1 MIVSNATYTET
12 GAPDQQLWG
21 AGSQDIKAKWNYK
34 ADTQRLWKIKAD
46 KDTYGHTDLA
56 LLRYDYDLAG
66 NITQLKDQKNS
77 NQVQC
82 FEYDDL
88 YRLTKGFITDDDTGT
103 SNDCADGY
111 QATGTGWYDRSY
123 NYDPLGNVDS
133 WENHLNNN
141 TYDYTYAQTG
151 NAGLHAATALT
162 GAGGGS
168 FGYDQ
173 NGNQTSRPGG
183 DTLVFDAANRLA
195 SYTSGSDTTTFAY
208 DADGARIVRDEG
220 ATETIYVGGIYETDG
235 TDKRS
240 YYSFA
245 GQVVAYRL
253 QASGTD
259 ERYYLIS
266 DHLGTNTHQITYSD
280 SSRSSQYYLP
290 FGGSRGVS
298 GGGLDTDRTYTGQVS
313 DETLTGLMFYNA
325 RYYDPLLRRFISPDT
340 IVPDS
345 GNPQSLNRY
354 SYVRNNPVNRADP
367 SGHFDYATPKIDGG
381 VRAGTWDDCTANERK
396 VRNEAAEMRSAGY
409 TTKEMAMRWGGR
421 ITDNR
426 DMGTSN
432 WDDLLLGPFRFL
444 VFDERECTGSGSAA
458 SCATQIAGILPWG
471 KALKLLRFTDEL
483 VDGVRLSDEFADGGR
498 HAGDAAGAVC
508 SFSGDTEVVMGDG
521 TTKSIEQIKIGDE
534 VVAHDPETGEQ
545 GNRRVSHV
553 WVHDDT
559 LVELNIGGE
568 VLVTTEDHPFWNAT
582 DKAWQRA
589 DILDPGDLV
598 LAVDGTTLP
607 VVGLDW
613 TTTRND
619 TAYNLAIEEIHTYFV
634 VVGDGDALVHNKC
647 LPALRSWSSQRFQ
660 FGSSTFQLD
669 KSGFT
674 HILERHH
681 PAFWDGSTK
690 ATQTFFDSAMSV
702 GDVQAAIGSV
712 ARQNREALM
721 NIGAGIGRVRG
732 VVNGQEYIL
741 GVSNGRI
748 GQFFPVP

>member
-1 MIVSNATYTET
+1 MT
-12 GAPDQQLWG
+12 
-21 AGSQDIKAKWNYK
+21 
-34 ADTQRLWKIKAD
+34 R
-46 KDTYGHTDLA
+46 
-56 LLRYDYDLAG
+56 
-66 NITQLKDQKNS
+66 
-77 NQVQC
+77 
-82 FEYDDL
+82 
-88 YRLTKGFITDDDTGT
+88 TGT
-103 SNDCADGY
+103 K
-111 QATGTGWYDRSY
+111 
-123 NYDPLGNVDS
+123 PPVLM
-133 WENHLNNN
+133 
-141 TYDYTYAQTG
+141 
-151 NAGLHAATALT
+151 
-162 GAGGGS
+162 
-168 FGYDQ
+168 
-173 NGNQTSRPGG
+173 RP
-183 DTLVFDAANRLA
+183 
-195 SYTSGSDTTTFAY
+195 S
-208 DADGARIVRDEG
+208 
-220 ATETIYVGGIYETDG
+220 
-235 TDKRS
+235 
-240 YYSFA
+240 
-245 GQVVAYRL
+245 
-253 QASGTD
+253 
-259 ERYYLIS
+259 
-266 DHLGTNTHQITYSD
+266 
-280 SSRSSQYYLP
+280 P
-290 FGGSRGVS
+290 
-298 GGGLDTDRTYTGQVS
+298 
-313 DETLTGLMFYNA
+313 GLMFYNA

-498 HAGDAAGAVC
+498 HAGDAAGAAC

-521 TTKSIEQIKIGDE
+521 TTKPIAQIKIGDE

-598 LAVDGTTLP
+598 LAIDGTTLP

-619 TAYNLAIEEIHTYFV
+619 TAYNLTIEDIHTYYV
-634 VVGDGDALVHNKC
+634 EVGNSTVLVHNVCKPPSVDKTGKIHGE
-647 LPALRSWSSQRFQ
+647 LPSHVHDNWSYEDLQQLHDDLEMSIASRQKENMYHGPDRGHSTRVTQEGNLLRQVKRALRDWS
-660 FGSSTFQLD
+660 D
-669 KSGFT
+669 
-674 HILERHH
+674 
-681 PAFWDGSTK
+681 
-690 ATQTFFDSAMSV
+690 
-702 GDVQAAIGSV
+702 
-712 ARQNREALM
+712 
-721 NIGAGIGRVRG
+721 
-732 VVNGQEYIL
+732 
-741 GVSNGRI
+741 
-748 GQFFPVP
+748 

>member
-1 MIVSNATYTET
+1 MTSIVRSARRDRRPQGYDARGRVTSTRWDVYQTATGNWTVSQTYDEADRIDTLTYPSGETVTYSYDNRSGQATSLASSVGDIIVSNATYTET

-46 KDTYGHTDLA
+46 KDAYGQTDLA

-66 NITQLKDQKNS
+66 K
-77 NQVQC
+77 
-82 FEYDDL
+82 YDDL

-195 SYTSGSDTTTFAY
+195 SYTAGSDTTTFAY

-235 TDKRS
+235 SEKRS

-253 QASGTD
+253 QASSTD

-290 FGGSRGVS
+290 YGGNRGVS

-340 IVPDS
+340 IVPDP
-345 GNPQSLNRY
+345 GNPQDLNRY
-354 SYVRNNPVNRADP
+354 SYVRNNPIRYSDP
-367 SGHFDYATPKIDGG
+367 TGHDACQFGG
-381 VRAGTWDDCTANERK
+381 
-396 VRNEAAEMRSAGY
+396 
-409 TTKEMAMRWGGR
+409 GGCYS
-421 ITDNR
+421 D
-426 DMGTSN
+426 
-432 WDDLLLGPFRFL
+432 
-444 VFDERECTGSGSAA
+444 
-458 SCATQIAGILPWG
+458 
-471 KALKLLRFTDEL
+471 
-483 VDGVRLSDEFADGGR
+483 VDGDRQVLQGEGQEVTLWVSPIPTE
-498 HAGDAAGAVC
+498 HW
-508 SFSGDTEVVMGDG
+508 DTDRSV
-521 TTKSIEQIKIGDE
+521 IGM
-534 VVAHDPETGEQ
+534 
-545 GNRRVSHV
+545 
-553 WVHDDT
+553 
-559 LVELNIGGE
+559 
-568 VLVTTEDHPFWNAT
+568 F
-582 DKAWQRA
+582 
-589 DILDPGDLV
+589 LDFLPG
-598 LAVDGTTLP
+598 
-607 VVGLDW
+607 
-613 TTTRND
+613 
-619 TAYNLAIEEIHTYFV
+619 
-634 VVGDGDALVHNKC
+634 VGDGKGFIEAFSGHDLVTGES
-647 LPALRSWSSQRFQ
+647 LEWWERGLGLIFLSELRGLANASEAIVDGAKHSD
-660 FGSSTFQLD
+660 QL
-669 KSGFT
+669 
-674 HILERHH
+674 LEEG
-681 PAFWDGSTK
+681 PAFFRGAEPGTAPDFVPKPDEFKIDPDTGFVKPTHGVSVFDNPGSIPNRFDPHELDL
-690 ATQTFFDSAMSV
+690 ATVPDELT
-702 GDVQAAIGSV
+702 I
-712 ARQNREALM
+712 RQRGRDPHHYEITPRE
-721 NIGAGIGRVRG
+721 GAGLTPDEFIAKLCSIRC
-732 VVNGQEYIL
+732 L
-741 GVSNGRI
+741 G
-748 GQFFPVP
+748 